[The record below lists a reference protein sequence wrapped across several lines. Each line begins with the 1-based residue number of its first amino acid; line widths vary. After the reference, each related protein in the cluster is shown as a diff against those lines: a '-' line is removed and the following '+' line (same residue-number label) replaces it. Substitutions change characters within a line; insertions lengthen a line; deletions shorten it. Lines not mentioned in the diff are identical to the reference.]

1 MALLLRLTVLL
12 TPLLLAGCN
21 SLYFLPMKPWVQ
33 NPANQGLAYEDVVL
47 IHPRGERV
55 HGWWL
60 PAKGPARGTVYFLHG
75 NAQNVSTH
83 VMNVAWLPGQ
93 GFNVF
98 LPDYRGYGLSEGEPK
113 LKYAMQDVQLG
124 LDWLRAS
131 GRLGEKPLIVFA
143 QSLGASLTIPV
154 LAREENHGRYDCLI
168 AEAAFT
174 GYRDIVGDIMSRSWL
189 LRPLKPVVI
198 PFQPR
203 QYDAIDAIDE
213 LRAPLLVLHSEEDEV
228 IPFSHGETLF
238 ASASTK
244 KEFQRLRGR
253 HIASLRDPEVRD
265 RLIRFTEE
273 HCGVR
278 KPLAQTPLPVLP
290 GAEPR
295 LPAAPARESLRPSGN
310 GFTF

>member
-1 MALLLRLTVLL
+1 MALLLRLTLLL
-12 TPLLLAGCN
+12 TPLLLVGCN
-21 SLYFLPMKPWVQ
+21 SLYFLPMKPWLQ

-75 NAQNVSTH
+75 NAQNISTH
-83 VMNVAWLPGQ
+83 VMNVAWLPER

-131 GRLGEKPLIVFA
+131 GRLGDKPLIVFA

-154 LAREENHGRYDCLI
+154 LAREDNHGRYDCLI

-174 GYRDIVGDIMSRSWL
+174 GYRDIVADIMSRSWL
-189 LRPLKPVVI
+189 LRPFKPVVI

-203 QYDAIDAIDE
+203 RYDAIDVVDE
-213 LRAPLLVLHSEEDEV
+213 LRAPLLILHSEEDEV
-228 IPFSHGETLF
+228 IPFAHGEALF
-238 ASASTK
+238 ARAETT
-244 KEFQRLRGR
+244 KEFQRLLGR
-253 HIASLRDPEVRD
+253 HIASLRDIDVRD
-265 RLIRFTEE
+265 RLVRFTEE

-278 KPLAQTPLPVLP
+278 KPVVKASPPAVP
-290 GAEPR
+290 GSRERP
-295 LPAAPARESLRPSGN
+295 PAAPSRESLRPSGN